1 MDSGDAVIYADQ
13 ANAVAGNDA
22 GILAVLDNTLVTVA
36 DFDSNDFSGIGAV
49 TVVHV
54 GGIDGSAAGKQV
66 LVGTAGVDEFLADAA
81 AGNRASADVI
91 TGFTDG
97 SDTVRLDGIDDV
109 YVETELS
116 NGQTNV
122 IIRST
127 NDNTAT
133 DNIVAVIL
141 DFDAAG
147 TFDQNDL
154 DAGTTFNVL

>member
-1 MDSGDAVIYADQ
+1 MVRLCLQAITDNSLQASAIHEICSLIDLDAVDR
-13 ANAVAGNDA
+13 
-22 GILAVLDNTLVTVA
+22 
-36 DFDSNDFSGIGAV
+36 S
-49 TVVHV
+49 H
-54 GGIDGSAAGKQV
+54 
-66 LVGTAGVDEFLADAA
+66 
-81 AGNRASADVI
+81 DVI

-147 TFDQNDL
+147 TFGQNDL

>member
-1 MDSGDAVIYADQ
+1 MPDDQ
-13 ANAVAGNDA
+13 IVP
-22 GILAVLDNTLVTVA
+22 
-36 DFDSNDFSGIGAV
+36 
-49 TVVHV
+49 V
-54 GGIDGSAAGKQV
+54 GGVDGSAAGKQV

-109 YVETELS
+109 YVETEVS

-133 DNIVAVIL
+133 DNILAVIL
-141 DFDAAG
+141 DFDATG

-154 DAGTTFNVL
+154 DAGTTFNAL